1 MINKRYTYTYRTN
14 KSQSNM
20 FKYLKKK
27 NIVFE
32 RNYNCNLLYESLFCV
47 VQVHDLTNVNM
58 RRILHLRLLL
68 EDRLL
73 LLDCKKNERKVYFKI
88 QSKKSF
94 IQKEFYFL
102 SNTYKTNWIF
112 SVSHLIN
119 ERQQN
124 SHRHR

>member
-1 MINKRYTYTYRTN
+1 
-14 KSQSNM
+14 M

-32 RNYNCNLLYESLFCV
+32 RNYNCNLLYESPFCV
-47 VQVHDLTNVNM
+47 VQVHDLTNVDM
-58 RRILHLRLLL
+58 HRILHLRLLL

-73 LLDCKKNERKVYFKI
+73 LIDCKIKTKEKFTLKFN
-88 QSKKSF
+88 QKKSF
-94 IQKEFYFL
+94 IRKEFYFL

-124 SHRHR
+124 SHRHC